1 MANGVFQNYP
11 DYNFSI
17 SGLSNPSANTFY
29 GYAGFNG
36 GKHFWRT
43 LDNAFSVY
51 YENNNWYFEIPSI
64 IICLESDQQNVDW
77 PWNVASWTALN
88 GELQGTPVFTL
99 VSFNKSNIDISG
111 LGNSGVEGIDL
122 NGTYVLGYRGFG
134 DWWGDVAEEEVG
146 ISSQRPFYVKTNG
159 YSSENFG
166 FESWSYIIKYSGF
179 QGERW
184 WIYNLQV
191 PGGWMFTSEQNAL
204 PYYPTDIVWSP
215 TAEAPTGTPV
225 LTFSDPVPDP
235 YAPWGGFAN
244 WRRLRFLE
252 YV

>member
-29 GYAGFNG
+29 GYAGFAG
-36 GKHFWRT
+36 GKHFWNS
-43 LDNAFSVY
+43 LDDAFTIY
-51 YENNNWYFEIPSI
+51 YENNNWYFKALNNDFNLVSN
-64 IICLESDQQNVDW
+64 QQNVDW
-77 PWNVASWTALN
+77 PWNVTSWTLQS
-88 GELQGTPVFTL
+88 GELDGTPVFAL

-134 DWWGDVAEEEVG
+134 DWWGDAAEEEVG

-166 FESWSYIIKYSGF
+166 FENWSYILRYFGY
-179 QGERW
+179 QGVRW

-191 PGGWMFTSEQNAL
+191 PGGYLFTSEQNVL

-215 TAEAPTGTPV
+215 TEYAPTGTPV

-235 YAPWGGFAN
+235 YARWGGYAN
-244 WRRLRFLE
+244 YARMRLLE
-252 YV
+252 YC